1 MNIEEV
7 YSLRPLVH
15 SAASHP
21 RCPEGGGVT
30 SGAVRWLFNRVLLAR
45 IIGLLL
51 PPKQETEGGG
61 ARRSPPDPGVLQE
74 LTASRDFPCFVQV
87 RPPFSPTKGKKKHPL
102 VLREAVANRR
112 HIVLARAGCA
122 TYSTFAGLG
131 TPAELHRRE
140 DFRGGWFLA
149 SALHP
154 GPVPLGFGPVM

>member
-1 MNIEEV
+1 MFCWHV
-7 YSLRPLVH
+7 S
-15 SAASHP
+15 SASCSHP
-21 RCPEGGGVT
+21 
-30 SGAVRWLFNRVLLAR
+30 NK
-45 IIGLLL
+45 
-51 PPKQETEGGG
+51 KQRGGG

-102 VLREAVANRR
+102 VLRESVANRR

-140 DFRGGWFLA
+140 DFRGGGEGEGGSSHPHCIQGPSHWV
-149 SALHP
+149 SAL
-154 GPVPLGFGPVM
+154 